1 MVGAGGGAGDKRRDG
16 VGGALQRGVGAGGA
30 VLLVKSRQRAVGG
43 VGMKVADEAAGGR
56 HRVALVVGML
66 IVVISPGRKT
76 RSDDRG
82 FRQFQMPNG
91 PPRAAPRARISF
103 TPSVISISF
112 LSLLT
117 FELTTSELRFC
128 PLRCTTQATPLR
140 NVDYCSAT
148 AAHQTLNSQP
158 HTGRWSYLF
167 MGKYAM

>member
-1 MVGAGGGAGDKRRDG
+1 MVGAGGGCAGDKRRDG
-16 VGGALQRGVGAGGA
+16 VGSALQRGVGAGGA
-30 VLLVKSRQRAVGG
+30 VLLVRSRQRAVGG

-82 FRQFQMPNG
+82 FRQFQMPEW
-91 PPRAAPRARISF
+91 PTPRRPESAHLFHSF
-103 TPSVISISF
+103 CHLHLF

-140 NVDYCSAT
+140 NVEHCSAT

-158 HTGRWSYLF
+158 HTGRWS
-167 MGKYAM
+167 